1 MDWSPKLK
9 MGDLKPLIT
18 GWIQTAMTSLAGAD
32 MKPSLVKA
40 FKNDG
45 CMEHFKL
52 SYAIHCTFSPGG
64 SQLVDKLMRIAVL
77 Q

>member
-9 MGDLKPLIT
+9 MGDLKPLIK
-18 GWIQTAMTSLAGAD
+18 GWIQTAMTNLAGAD

-45 CMEHFKL
+45 HFKL

-64 SQLVDKLMRIAVL
+64 SQLVDII
-77 Q
+77 